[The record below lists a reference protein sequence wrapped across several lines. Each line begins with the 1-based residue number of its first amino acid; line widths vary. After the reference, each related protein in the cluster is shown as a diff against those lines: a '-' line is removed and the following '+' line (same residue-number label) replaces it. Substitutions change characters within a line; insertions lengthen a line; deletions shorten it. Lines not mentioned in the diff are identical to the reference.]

1 MNYSIRAAV
10 ATDVKAIFYLI
21 VALADYQE
29 LSHLMTGNSQAL
41 GEHLF
46 GEKPY
51 IEALVAEV
59 GGRIVGFALFFANYS
74 TFITK
79 PGIYLEDIFVLPD
92 YRSQG
97 IGKALLMAVAKI
109 AVARDAGLLEWTV
122 LEWNQLAID
131 FYGKMGAKAF
141 KEWQICRLTGTAL
154 AELGN
159 SDK

>member
-1 MNYSIRAAV
+1 M
-10 ATDVKAIFYLI
+10 
-21 VALADYQE
+21 
-29 LSHLMTGNSQAL
+29 
-41 GEHLF
+41 
-46 GEKPY
+46 
-51 IEALVAEV
+51 AEV

-131 FYGKMGAKAF
+131 FYGKMGAKVF
-141 KEWQICRLTGTAL
+141 QEWQICRLTGTAL
-154 AELGN
+154 TQLGN